1 MRQTATVHR
10 YGHDINTDLILPGQY
25 LNLYKAEDLKPHCL
39 EGIDPEFI
47 SRVQIGD
54 VVIAGKNFGTGSSR
68 EHAPIAIKASGISC
82 VIATSFARI
91 FYRNAINIG
100 LPVFECPELVEHVKM
115 GDSLDIDIKAGTFIL
130 DSTSFQAQ
138 PFPAIIDEILKAGGL
153 VPYIRRKAMYSHV

>member
-1 MRQTATVHR
+1 MKQTANVHR

-39 EGIDPEFI
+39 EGIDPAFTT
-47 SRVQIGD
+47 RVKIGD
-54 VVIAGKNFGTGSSR
+54 VVVGGRNFGTGSSR

-100 LPVFECPELVEHVKM
+100 LPVFECPELVDHVKM
-115 GDSLDIDIKAGTFIL
+115 GDIIDVDIEAGTFMIG
-130 DSTSFQAQ
+130 STVFQAQ
-138 PFPAIIDEILKAGGL
+138 PFPVIIQEILNAGGL
-153 VPYIRRKAMYSHV
+153 VPYISQKVLH

>member
-1 MRQTATVHR
+1 MKKSVSVHR

-39 EGIDPEFI
+39 EGIDPEFT

-100 LPVFECPELVEHVKM
+100 LPVFECPELVDHVKM
-115 GDSLDIDIKAGTFIL
+115 GDTIDVDTEAGTFIHH
-130 DSTSFQAQ
+130 STSFQAR
-138 PFPAIIDEILKAGGL
+138 PFPAIIHEILKAGGL
-153 VPYIRRKAMYSHV
+153 VPYISRKTMQ